1 MAEVEA
7 EVKEEDETEMTVQAM
22 HFETEA
28 MHRGPSIVDH
38 GPKMWQG
45 NRRSSLGRTSWS
57 QVTRCQRLETSDN
70 HKRSQVTSDGRR
82 SQNR

>member
-1 MAEVEA
+1 MTEIEA
-7 EVKEEDETEMTVQAM
+7 EVIEEEKTEVKVQAM

-38 GPKMWQG
+38 GPKMWQV
-45 NRRSSLGRTSWS
+45 NRRPSLGRTIWS
-57 QVTRCQRLETSDN
+57 QFTRCQRIETSDN
-70 HKRSQVTSDGRR
+70 HKRSQVTSDDRR

>member
-7 EVKEEDETEMTVQAM
+7 EVKEEVKMEVKVQAM

-38 GPKMWQG
+38 GPKMWQV
-45 NRRSSLGRTSWS
+45 NRRLSLGRTIWS
-57 QVTRCQRLETSDN
+57 QVTRCQ
-70 HKRSQVTSDGRR
+70 
-82 SQNR
+82 

>member
-1 MAEVEA
+1 MEIEA
-7 EVKEEDETEMTVQAM
+7 EVKEEVKTEGKVQAM

-38 GPKMWQG
+38 GPKMWQV
-45 NRRSSLGRTSWS
+45 NLQSSPGRTSWS

-70 HKRSQVTSDGRR
+70 HKRSQVTSDVRR